1 MGVCQ
6 EGGTQHQV
14 ATTSRLLLRGVFWC
28 KAFNCAMFLLL
39 VRSARKE
46 LKMDLRR
53 QALSDCDRLWSL
65 FTSNLSESDHGVDDN
80 EQDRQRDR
88 GREKCVAIK
97 GVVRDL
103 LFGPAPLSCF
113 ALVAPLWWKALPAFP
128 SNFQWGVNVKSDGW
142 GKFGVCVEG
151 EIFDLR
157 GENIANW
164 GNLAV

>member
-28 KAFNCAMFLLL
+28 KAFNCATFLLL
-39 VRSARKE
+39 LVHQQGKSWKWIVGDRVWAIVTVYDPFS
-46 LKMDLRR
+46 LPTFLR
-53 QALSDCDRLWSL
+53 
-65 FTSNLSESDHGVDDN
+65 SDHGVDDN

-103 LFGPAPLSCF
+103 LFGPVPLSCF

-142 GKFGVCVEG
+142 GNLVFVSKEKYSIYVVKISQIGGV
-151 EIFDLR
+151 
-157 GENIANW
+157 
-164 GNLAV
+164 